1 MRRDKQIYSGESE
14 GPVARVESLL
24 MLLGIAIHQ
33 GLTIFK
39 VDLGSA
45 FMCTLMADG
54 VKHKWAQ
61 LDK

>member
-1 MRRDKQIYSGESE
+1 MSFDKQIYSGEPE

-39 VDLGSA
+39 VDVGSV
-45 FMCTLMADG
+45 FMCTPMAND
-54 VKHKWAQ
+54 VKHK
-61 LDK
+61 